1 MPDHRKIIEIDEE
14 LCDGCGQCI
23 LACAEGAL
31 QIIDGKAR
39 LVGDIY
45 CDGLGACLGECPQ
58 GALHIIERPAEAFD
72 EQAVEE
78 LLSAKGKTAPHE
90 EAPAPQACGC
100 PGTAA
105 MSLKPKGPAPVAAQ
119 AGASSQLG
127 HWPVKLQLLNPQAP
141 YLKDADLVLLADCAA
156 CAIPDLHPRYLAGN
170 VIAMACPKLD
180 DAETHAAKLAQV
192 LAGARPRSIKVVH
205 MEVPCCKGLE
215 WIAAQALKRAG
226 LDIPVESVVIDRKG
240 GAREDLLPAAAIA

>member
-1 MPDHRKIIEIDEE
+1 MPENRKIIEIDEE

-39 LVGDIY
+39 LVGEIY

-58 GALHIIERPAEAFD
+58 GAMQIIERPAEAFN
-72 EQAVEE
+72 EKAVEE
-78 LLSAKGKTAPHE
+78 LLAKQGK
-90 EAPAPQACGC
+90 APAHAEASAPMACGC
-100 PGTAA
+100 PGSAA
-105 MSLKPKGPAPVAAQ
+105 MSLKPKAAAPAESRPAA
-119 AGASSQLG
+119 ASLLG

-141 YLKDADLVLLADCAA
+141 FLKGTDLVLLADCAA
-156 CAIPDLHPRYLAGN
+156 CALPDLHQRFLSGN
-170 VIAMACPKLD
+170 AIAMACPKLD
-180 DAETHAAKLAQV
+180 DAEAHAAKLAQV

-215 WIAAQALKRAG
+215 WIAAQAIKRTG
-226 LDIPVESVVIDRKG
+226 LDIPVESVVIGRDG
-240 GAREDLLPAAAIA
+240 LVREDLLPAAATA